1 MTETATDHPLM
12 AVVAQRDSQI
22 ADLKDRLSAL
32 SANRDSVVSKRYS
45 DIAKVKN
52 VIKSNLTDDGLD
64 RDEVIEI
71 ATILGIT
78 LTRTLKISGTHESTV
93 EVPIDYNGDPYYGFD
108 FSVEPH
114 ENDVEVLESDFVV
127 DNVEEV

>member
-1 MTETATDHPLM
+1 MTEAVIDPLL
-12 AVVAQRDSQI
+12 AVVAERDSQI

-32 SANRDSVVSKRYS
+32 FANRDSIVSKRHS

-71 ATILGIT
+71 ATILGIA
-78 LTRTLKISGTHESTV
+78 LTRTMKITGTFEATV
-93 EVPIDYNGDPYYGFD
+93 EVPIDYNGDPYYAFD
-108 FSVEPH
+108 FTMEAH
-114 ENDVEVLESDFVV
+114 ENDVDVDESDFVI
-127 DNVEEV
+127 DHVEEV

>member
-1 MTETATDHPLM
+1 MTEAVIDPLL
-12 AVVAQRDSQI
+12 AVVAERDSQI

-32 SANRDSVVSKRYS
+32 SANRDSIVSKRNG
-45 DIAKVKN
+45 DIAKVKD
-52 VIKSNLTDDGLD
+52 VIKSSLTDDGLD

-78 LTRTLKISGTHESTV
+78 LTRTMKISGTHEATV

-114 ENDVEVLESDFVV
+114 ESDVEVLESDFVI
-127 DNVEEV
+127 DHVEEV

>member
-1 MTETATDHPLM
+1 MTETVIDPLL
-12 AVVAQRDSQI
+12 AVVAERDSQI

-32 SANRDSVVSKRYS
+32 SANRDSLAERRHS
-45 DIAKVKN
+45 DMAKVKN

-64 RDEVIEI
+64 RDDVIEI

>member
-1 MTETATDHPLM
+1 MTETVIDPLL
-12 AVVAQRDSQI
+12 AVVAERDSQI

-32 SANRDSVVSKRYS
+32 SANRDSVVSKRNS
-45 DIAKVKN
+45 DIAN
-52 VIKSNLTDDGLD
+52 VRDLIKSNLTDDGLD
-64 RDEVIEI
+64 RDDVIEI

-93 EVPIDYNGDPYYGFD
+93 EVPIDYNGDPYYAFD
-108 FSVEPH
+108 FSVWAH
-114 ENDVEVLESDFVV
+114 ENDVEVLESDFVI

>member
-1 MTETATDHPLM
+1 MTETVIDPLL
-12 AVVAQRDSQI
+12 AVVAERDSQI

-32 SANRDSVVSKRYS
+32 FANRDSVVAKRNS
-45 DIAKVKN
+45 DIAQVKN

-64 RDEVIEI
+64 RDDVIEI
-71 ATILGIT
+71 ATILGIE
-78 LTRTLKISGTHESTV
+78 LTRTMKITGTFEGTV
-93 EVPIDYNGDPYYGFD
+93 EVPIDYNGDPYYAFD
-108 FSVEPH
+108 FSVWAH

>member
-1 MTETATDHPLM
+1 MTEAVIDPLL
-12 AVVAQRDSQI
+12 AVVAERDSQI

-32 SANRDSVVSKRYS
+32 FANRDSIVSKRHS

-78 LTRTLKISGTHESTV
+78 LIRTMKITGTFEATV
-93 EVPIDYNGDPYYGFD
+93 EVPIDYNGDPYYAFD
-108 FSVEPH
+108 FTMEAH
-114 ENDVEVLESDFVV
+114 ENDIDVNESDFVI
-127 DNVEEV
+127 DHVEEV

>member
-1 MTETATDHPLM
+1 MTETVIDPLL
-12 AVVAQRDSQI
+12 AVVAERDSQI

-32 SANRDSVVSKRYS
+32 FANRDSVVAKRNS

-64 RDEVIEI
+64 RDDVIEI